1 MFIYKESADDL
12 WRHWLPKRE
21 FVIDMTEYVS
31 DPDGNRFYCQCVF
44 LKCRSDSVLR
54 CEDGCC
60 SRIYYVSV
68 RAGYRYGGNSPVAS
82 YASLGAGVK
91 LLGIRL
97 DAAYLIG
104 SGPMKNTLAISLGYS
119 F

>member
-1 MFIYKESADDL
+1 MLLIPAL
-12 WRHWLPKRE
+12 
-21 FVIDMTEYVS
+21 
-31 DPDGNRFYCQCVF
+31 
-44 LKCRSDSVLR
+44 
-54 CEDGCC
+54 
-60 SRIYYVSV
+60 
-68 RAGYRYGGNSPVAS
+68 AGAQSLPVAS